1 MQSRLLFTLLIGLL
15 TAGCSSKEKEVLF
28 ESVQGTGI
36 IFENKVT
43 DTDSLNI
50 VNYRNFYNGGGVA
63 TGDINNDGWMDVFF
77 TANQGPNKLFLNKG
91 DWTFEDISDKA
102 GFGPKQQYSTGVV
115 MVDINADGWLDI
127 FVCNAGS
134 LRDPALRKN
143 QLFINDQHLG
153 FTEQAEQYGLAHSG
167 YTTQVSFFDYDLD
180 GDLDCFQIDNSP
192 VEVSGLGYPRLRDLE
207 ARNWLVDEQFKGGGD
222 HLYRNDNGKFVEV
235 TRAAGI
241 HGTLMSFG
249 MGVSVGDINGDHY
262 PDIFVANDFFERD
275 YLYINQQDG
284 TFKDELVDRMQHTS
298 YASMGADIGDIN
310 NDGWPEIFTTDM
322 LPADDYR
329 LKTTL
334 RFDNIDLYRL
344 RSENDFYHQFLQNT
358 LQFNTGGG
366 YFKDIAHF
374 SGVSASE
381 WSWGALIFDA
391 DNDGWNDL
399 YVCNGIFRDLTN
411 QDFLD
416 FDADEIRKQLIVTGK
431 KDIHN
436 LVDRIPSIAVPNKLF
451 RNKGNLKFDDIGE
464 EWGFD
469 QNSFSNG
476 AAYADLDNDGDLD
489 LVVNNVNE
497 PALVLR
503 NGSEKREGH
512 FIGFQLKGTGANPF
526 AIGTKLTLYSGKERM
541 IRELY
546 PSRGFQS
553 SVEYRLLFG
562 LGDRQV
568 DSLVIEWPDGK
579 KETRTNLVLNQYHIL
594 SPASPLNRMAIQAV
608 GYNFLIPEQA
618 VIFPKHIENDFTDFY
633 RERAIPVMLSK
644 PGPVGA
650 AADINRDGWEDL
662 YIGGSTGNPGQLY
675 LQQANGSFTPHPQ
688 SALLAFP
695 DFEDGAA
702 LFFDGDMDGD
712 PDLFIGAA
720 GNTATPGSR
729 ELQHRYFVNDGK
741 GNFTL
746 SANSFPLNTDNISVA
761 VANDVDGDGDLDLF
775 VGARCVTGI
784 YGYTPQ
790 SHLYLNDGGGRFSE
804 VPEKNMNGLGQI
816 GMVTDAVWVNLDNKP
831 GNELV
836 VVGEWM
842 SPVIYQWKNG
852 SMVRLNSELEQLTG
866 WWQTVQ
872 AADLDGDGIQDLVLG
887 NYGKNYY
894 LRPSST
900 EPAKLWLNDY
910 DDNGSVDKVIS
921 RSVKGVDK
929 PVFMKHE
936 MESELPLLKKQN
948 LRNNVYASRSMT
960 DLFSEEKVRSSRV
973 RPVNSAASVVAWGNG
988 KGNFTVTDLPDPAQ
1002 FSSIAAV
1009 LITDLNKD
1017 QQPDLVISGNEFDF
1031 QPQLGR
1037 LDASEGT
1044 ILINEGKR
1052 QWRVEKEG
1060 LGLKGMVREVVS
1072 IRRAGKE
1079 AYYLFLINQDAPQ
1092 LFAKI

>member
-1 MQSRLLFTLLIGLL
+1 MRLQTFYILILCVVL
-15 TAGCSSKEKEVLF
+15 AGCTPSKTETLF
-28 ESVQGTGI
+28 EEVANTGI
-36 IFENKVT
+36 EFNNRVT

-63 TGDINNDGWMDVFF
+63 TGDINNDGLVDIFF

-91 DWTFEDISDKA
+91 NWTFEDISERA

-115 MVDINADGWLDI
+115 MADINADGWLDI
-127 FVCNAGS
+127 FVCNAGNMHDS
-134 LRDPALRKN
+134 GLRKN
-143 QLFINDQHLG
+143 QLYINDHQLG
-153 FTEQAEQYGLAHSG
+153 FTEQAAAYGLDHAG

-192 VEVSGLGYPRLRDLE
+192 VEISGLGYPRLRNLE
-207 ARNWLVDEQFKGGGD
+207 ARKWLVEERFKGGGD
-222 HLYRNDNGKFVEV
+222 HLYRNDNGKFIEV
-235 TRAAGI
+235 TREAGI

-284 TFKDELVDRMQHTS
+284 TFSDELVERMQHTS

-310 NDGWPEIFTTDM
+310 NDGRPEIFTTDM

-344 RSENDFYHQFLQNT
+344 RSDNDFYHQFLQNT
-358 LQFNTGGG
+358 LQLNEGNG

-416 FDADEIRKQLIVTGK
+416 FDADEIRRQLIMTGK

-451 RNKGNLKFDDIGE
+451 RNKGNLKFEDIGE
-464 EWGFD
+464 QWGFD

-503 NGSEKREGH
+503 NRSEKGKGH
-512 FIGFQLKGTGANPF
+512 FIGFNLKGVGANPF
-526 AIGTKLTLYSGKERM
+526 AIGTKLTLYCGQERL

-594 SPASPLNRMAIQAV
+594 SPASPLNRMAIHVV
-608 GYNFLIPEQA
+608 GYNFLIPQQA
-618 VIFPKHIENDFTDFY
+618 SVFPTHLENDFTDFY
-633 RERAIPVMLSK
+633 RERAIPVMVSK

-650 AADINRDGWEDL
+650 AADINGDGWEDI

-688 SALLAFP
+688 SALLAFS

-702 LFFDGDMDGD
+702 LFFDGDKDGD

-720 GNTATPGSR
+720 GNTAVPGSR

-746 SANSFPLNTDNISVA
+746 SANSFPLNADNISVA
-761 VANDVDGDGDLDLF
+761 VANDIDNDGDLDLF
-775 VGARCVTGI
+775 VGARCVTGV

-790 SHLYLNDGGGRFSE
+790 SHLYLNDGSGKFNE
-804 VPEKNMNGLGQI
+804 VAEKAMNGLGQI
-816 GMVTDAVWVNLDNKP
+816 GMVTDAVWVNIDNRP
-831 GNELV
+831 GDELV

-842 SPVIYQWKNG
+842 SPAIYHWENG
-852 SMVRLNSELEQLTG
+852 SMVKVNSDLEQYPG
-866 WWQTVQ
+866 WWQTVK
-872 AADLDGDGIQDLVLG
+872 AADLDGDGNPDLVLG

-894 LRPSST
+894 LRPSLA
-900 EPAKLWLNDY
+900 EPVKLWLNDY

-921 RSVKGVDK
+921 RSVGGLDK

-948 LRNNVYASRSMT
+948 LRNNVYASRSMNE
-960 DLFSEEKVRSSRV
+960 LFSKEKVGSSRIRQV
-973 RPVNSAASVVAWGNG
+973 ITSASVVAWGNG
-988 KGNFTVTDLPDPAQ
+988 KGNFTLTDLPDPAQ
-1002 FSSIAAV
+1002 FSSVAAV
-1009 LITDLNKD
+1009 LITDLNND
-1017 QQPDLVISGNEFDF
+1017 QLPDLVLTGNEFDF

-1044 ILINEGKR
+1044 VLTNKGKR
-1052 QWRVEKEG
+1052 QWQAEKSD

-1072 IRRAGKE
+1072 IRRTGKE
-1079 AYYLFLINQDAPQ
+1079 TYYLFLINQEAPQ
-1092 LFAKI
+1092 LFVKR